1 MVGAVLRRWN
11 QFACWVLVANL
22 LIGRLGVCR
31 SAYNRFNYALLPCD
45 MDALPESLATARTSR
60 KTYRQIEGGNAR
72 LRALTGV
79 ATALAAGGTCGN
91 PLHDALR
98 FALDL
103 LSFDEGLVIGLDG
116 RAPVVRYS
124 LGGVLPEGA
133 RPVDN
138 GVMRVISQEGG
149 QPLVRD
155 RSTSRLS
162 FERSDNV
169 GTEVLIPLRFG
180 GTNEG
185 LLVLAC
191 KRLVVAPSQDDLDAL
206 RVIGVMLGAALLVP
220 PATLSQ
226 AVVDDKL
233 DLLTPREL
241 QVFALLPRGLTNA
254 AIAEEL
260 GIAAGTV
267 KTHVERI
274 LNKLGLEDR
283 TQAAVRAAD
292 FGYGE

>member
-1 MVGAVLRRWN
+1 
-11 QFACWVLVANL
+11 
-22 LIGRLGVCR
+22 
-31 SAYNRFNYALLPCD
+31 
-45 MDALPESLATARTSR
+45 MDALSESPTTARSAR
-60 KTYRQIEGGNAR
+60 KNYRQIESGNAR
-72 LRALTGV
+72 LRALAGV
-79 ATALAAGGTCGN
+79 AAALAAGGACGN

-116 RAPVVRYS
+116 HAPVVRYS

-138 GVMRVISQEGG
+138 GVMRVISQDGG

-155 RSTSRLS
+155 SSGSRLGIG
-162 FERSDNV
+162 RVDGV
-169 GTEVLIPLRFG
+169 GTEVLVPLRFG
-180 GTNEG
+180 GTNNG
-185 LLVLAC
+185 LLVLVS
-191 KRLVVAPSQDDLDAL
+191 KRVVAAPSQDDLDAL
-206 RVIGVMLGAALLVP
+206 RVIGVMIGAALLVSSEV
-220 PATLSQ
+220 LSP

-233 DLLTPREL
+233 DFLTPREL

-254 AIAEEL
+254 AMAEEL
-260 GIAAGTV
+260 GIATGTV

-292 FGYGE
+292 YGYGE